1 MTACILLVLVAAL
14 TISRTPQKMWKY
26 NPIYQLYVAHEQYI
40 TMQNAIVSLSP
51 EYIGRVLKEFPVS
64 VRRPGP
70 VTLVVVIGESASR
83 RHHGYYGYSRHTTP
97 YMEARRGELLVFS
110 DMISAAPH
118 TTASHTR
125 SLLFPLERE
134 NRKLPLMKVLNAVGM
149 RTWWITSQYAYDATC
164 SPLPFLADEVITL
177 NSSNDRIQNHDDIV
191 IPKLNEILHDTVG
204 QSRAIFLNIMGSHVK
219 YDARYPES
227 FARFTGNEG
236 MTSPWASIPEV
247 QEIINQYDNSIL
259 YTDFILEQ
267 IIRILEKEPNSAL
280 IYLSDHG
287 QDVYDEEK
295 RFGHAMSRNS
305 GFEIPF
311 FLWMSPSF
319 IEWREECVVREWKEY
334 VTRPAMADC
343 LGFFIAD
350 LLDIQ
355 VSSANHVLSPLS
367 REWESRR
374 RVASGYVYDR

>member
-1 MTACILLVLVAAL
+1 
-14 TISRTPQKMWKY
+14 
-26 NPIYQLYVAHEQYI
+26 
-40 TMQNAIVSLSP
+40 
-51 EYIGRVLKEFPVS
+51 
-64 VRRPGP
+64 
-70 VTLVVVIGESASR
+70 
-83 RHHGYYGYSRHTTP
+83 
-97 YMEARRGELLVFS
+97 
-110 DMISAAPH
+110 
-118 TTASHTR
+118 
-125 SLLFPLERE
+125 
-134 NRKLPLMKVLNAVGM
+134 
-149 RTWWITSQYAYDATC
+149 
-164 SPLPFLADEVITL
+164 
-177 NSSNDRIQNHDDIV
+177 
-191 IPKLNEILHDTVG
+191 
-204 QSRAIFLNIMGSHVK
+204 
-219 YDARYPES
+219 
-227 FARFTGNEG
+227 